1 MTEMTGNLIL
11 KDFLCHRKAHRY
23 NKKRIVSYITE
34 PFLVI
39 WGAPPRALC
48 RGKAPGGGTAN
59 TNSAEVAIKSQ
70 HKD

>member
-39 WGAPPRALC
+39 CGVSARIVSMLSTNGAD
-48 RGKAPGGGTAN
+48 GKH
-59 TNSAEVAIKSQ
+59 E
-70 HKD
+70 

>member
-1 MTEMTGNLIL
+1 MTGNLVL

-39 WGAPPRALC
+39 CGGSARIGSMLSTNGAD
-48 RGKAPGGGTAN
+48 GKH
-59 TNSAEVAIKSQ
+59 E
-70 HKD
+70 

>member
-34 PFLVI
+34 LILVI
-39 WGAPPRALC
+39 CGGSARIVSMLSTNGAD
-48 RGKAPGGGTAN
+48 GKH
-59 TNSAEVAIKSQ
+59 E
-70 HKD
+70 

>member
-34 PFLVI
+34 LILVI
-39 WGAPPRALC
+39 CGGSARIVLMVSTNGAD
-48 RGKAPGGGTAN
+48 GKH
-59 TNSAEVAIKSQ
+59 E
-70 HKD
+70 

>member
-1 MTEMTGNLIL
+1 MTEMTGNLVL

-34 PFLVI
+34 PFLLI
-39 WGAPPRALC
+39 C
-48 RGKAPGGGTAN
+48 GGSARMVRTVS
-59 TNSAEVAIKSQ
+59 TNNAEVRIKSQ

>member
-34 PFLVI
+34 AFLVI
-39 WGAPPRALC
+39 CGGSARIVLMVSTNGAD
-48 RGKAPGGGTAN
+48 GK
-59 TNSAEVAIKSQ
+59 
-70 HKD
+70 HK